1 MELSNEEKVAIVT
14 QHIKSIASNIYNL
27 QVSLIAE
34 NAVTPVRQESL
45 DSLNAQMAV
54 ENNKLA
60 ALESELSSL
69 NG

>member
-1 MELSNEEKVAIVT
+1 MELSNEEKMAIVT

-34 NAVTPVRQESL
+34 NAVTPARQESL

>member
-14 QHIKSIASNIYNL
+14 QHIKSISSNIYNL

-34 NAVTPVRQESL
+34 NAITPARQESL
-45 DSLNAQMAV
+45 DSLNAQLSV

>member
-1 MELSNEEKVAIVT
+1 MELNNEEKVAIVT
-14 QHIKSIASNIYNL
+14 QHIKSISSNIYNL

-34 NAVTPVRQESL
+34 NAVTPARQESL
-45 DSLNAQMAV
+45 DSLNAQLAV